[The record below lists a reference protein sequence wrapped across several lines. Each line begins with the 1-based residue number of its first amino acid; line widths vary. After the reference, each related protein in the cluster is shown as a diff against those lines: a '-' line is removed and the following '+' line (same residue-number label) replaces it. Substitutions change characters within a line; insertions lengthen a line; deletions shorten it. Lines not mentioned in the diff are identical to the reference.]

1 MAQVLSHKL
10 DLEKKSW
17 WCSSLKALTWHF
29 ESLLNLKSLKV
40 LPFYMLSIKQTGA
53 KQVAIHTAHSR
64 GGFGAD
70 IIKNNFR
77 DIVQA

>member
-10 DLEKKSW
+10 DLEKSW
-17 WCSSLKALTWHF
+17 WCSSLKVLTWHF
-29 ESLLNLKSLKV
+29 ESLLNLKSFKV

-70 IIKNNFR
+70 SIKNNFR